1 MPRIAHVHVA
11 HSSSSSSPIYSCI
24 FERSVN
30 SAVILS
36 LPPAPGNLF
45 ISQSVKHSNSKQ
57 KPPQVVSKSET
68 LSVLSLSLSLSME
81 AMKPLMKLCIAKLK
95 QGTLLWLEG
104 FKEAC
109 CLHRVVIL
117 CLRSLLSLKFVFFLS
132 FKYSITV
139 YGFVSFYFWKAK
151 VWWQVEKAFDQNRA
165 MFSTEWFYFLRKVNF
180 FESLYIL

>member
-1 MPRIAHVHVA
+1 MSTWPTHH
-11 HSSSSSSPIYSCI
+11 HHHHQYTPI
-24 FERSVN
+24 
-30 SAVILS
+30 S
-36 LPPAPGNLF
+36 LKDQWTQQWSYHYP
-45 ISQSVKHSNSKQ
+45 Q
-57 KPPQVVSKSET
+57 PQVTYLLVKVSNTQTQNKSPPR
-68 LSVLSLSLSLSME
+68 LSQNPKLFQFSLSLSLSLSME

>member
-1 MPRIAHVHVA
+1 MA
-11 HSSSSSSPIYSCI
+11 HSSSSSSPIYSYI

-68 LSVLSLSLSLSME
+68 LSALSLSLSME

-139 YGFVSFYFWKAK
+139 YGFVSFYF
-151 VWWQVEKAFDQNRA
+151 
-165 MFSTEWFYFLRKVNF
+165 
-180 FESLYIL
+180 

>member
-30 SAVILS
+30 LAVILS

-68 LSVLSLSLSLSME
+68 LSVLSLSLSLNGSHETVNEALYRKTKARDAAMARGFQRSM
-81 AMKPLMKLCIAKLK
+81 LSSSRR
-95 QGTLLWLEG
+95 
-104 FKEAC
+104 
-109 CLHRVVIL
+109 H
-117 CLRSLLSLKFVFFLS
+117 SLPQVPSLSQICFFFVL
-132 FKYSITV
+132 
-139 YGFVSFYFWKAK
+139 
-151 VWWQVEKAFDQNRA
+151 
-165 MFSTEWFYFLRKVNF
+165 
-180 FESLYIL
+180 

>member
-1 MPRIAHVHVA
+1 MA

-68 LSVLSLSLSLSME
+68 LSVLSLSLSLSLSME

>member
-1 MPRIAHVHVA
+1 MAHP
-11 HSSSSSSPIYSCI
+11 SSSPPPLLIYI

-45 ISQSVKHSNSKQ
+45 NSQSVKHSNSKQ
-57 KPPQVVSKSET
+57 KAQVVSKTKTLLALSLNGSHET
-68 LSVLSLSLSLSME
+68 VNEALYRKTKARDAAMARRFQRSMLSSSRRHSLPQVPSLSLSLSLS
-81 AMKPLMKLCIAKLK
+81 
-95 QGTLLWLEG
+95 
-104 FKEAC
+104 
-109 CLHRVVIL
+109 
-117 CLRSLLSLKFVFFLS
+117 LKFVLLS

-151 VWWQVEKAFDQNRA
+151 VCWQVEKAFDQNRA

>member
-1 MPRIAHVHVA
+1 MSTWPTHPH
-11 HSSSSSSPIYSCI
+11 HHHEYTPI
-24 FERSVN
+24 
-30 SAVILS
+30 S
-36 LPPAPGNLF
+36 LKDQWTQQWSYHYP
-45 ISQSVKHSNSKQ
+45 
-57 KPPQVVSKSET
+57 PPQVTYLLVKVSNTQTQNKSPPR
-68 LSVLSLSLSLSME
+68 LSQNPKLFQLSLSLSLSLSME